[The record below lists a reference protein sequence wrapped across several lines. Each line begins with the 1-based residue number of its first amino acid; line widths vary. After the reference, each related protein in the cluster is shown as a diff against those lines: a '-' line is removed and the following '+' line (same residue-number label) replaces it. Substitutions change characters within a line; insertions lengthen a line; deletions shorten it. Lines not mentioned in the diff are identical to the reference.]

1 MRILLSTWR
10 KEVKIKLV
18 VKSLLANVKNND
30 KEILRVVRLLYRALS
45 PSHSNKWI
53 ELVACHAANSL
64 RNIHFRFPYLSIHL
78 FLSPLLVR
86 INFDVIIRNPINFCI
101 AKSFLL
107 YCMQF
112 GNHLNTLSF
121 LKTQRI
127 VSYAKTFS
135 AKQFS

>member
-64 RNIHFRFPYLSIHL
+64 RNIHFRFPYLSIYL
-78 FLSPLLVR
+78 FLASFDAHSTHQLDTERSKEKHADIVR
-86 INFDVIIRNPINFCI
+86 
-101 AKSFLL
+101 A
-107 YCMQF
+107 
-112 GNHLNTLSF
+112 H
-121 LKTQRI
+121 
-127 VSYAKTFS
+127 
-135 AKQFS
+135 